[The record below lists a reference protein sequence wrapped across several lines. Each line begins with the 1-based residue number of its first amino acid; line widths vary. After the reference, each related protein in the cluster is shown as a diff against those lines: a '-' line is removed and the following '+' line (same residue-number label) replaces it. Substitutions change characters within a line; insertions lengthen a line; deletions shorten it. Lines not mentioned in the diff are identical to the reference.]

1 MKSLNPKQ
9 RRKLAIWI
17 GYSDVNHF
25 KPDSDVEHTILL
37 VEHMQTAPQSEAMI
51 KEMQLPLCIAALGY
65 VSHNANADK
74 AIGQATTDAP

>member
-25 KPDSDVEHTILL
+25 KPDSNVEHTILL
-37 VEHMQTAPQSEAMI
+37 VEHMGQAPQSDAMI

-65 VSHNANADK
+65 VSHSASVDKANA
-74 AIGQATTDAP
+74 QATTDAQ